1 MTIRSLSVLL
11 TITVTLG
18 FTSCATLD
26 DKPMKPKPYNPGDEL
41 SGRPQGQGYRPG
53 HYATPF
59 GLPMS
64 N

>member
-1 MTIRSLSVLL
+1 MKFRSLLL
-11 TITVTLG
+11 AIGAALT
-18 FTSCATLD
+18 FSNCAATD

-41 SGRPQGQGYRPG
+41 SSRPQGQGYRPS

-64 N
+64 Q